1 MKHTF
6 KKAMTKLL
14 GKKNAYQRSFYLKM
28 EIKAMEEHGHWCG
41 MDIKKVDTLQFKFQ
55 VFLM

>member
-1 MKHTF
+1 
-6 KKAMTKLL
+6 MTKLL

>member
-1 MKHTF
+1 
-6 KKAMTKLL
+6 MTKLL
-14 GKKNAYQRSFYLKM
+14 GKKMHTKEASLLKWKL
-28 EIKAMEEHGHWCG
+28 IKAMEEHGHWCG